1 MSQGYSLVQLRA
13 GRGSN
18 LVASVSMRAASEF
31 RRLANA
37 TRDARL
43 FALASRLA
51 SGTKGQFT
59 KVLQAIDMM
68 VTTLRDQ
75 EAEELRTKEKCEAA
89 RSDGTRDAVVA
100 SRAIDEMT
108 DTMARLIADV
118 EQIDRRR
125 A

>member
-68 VTTLRDQ
+68 VALS
-75 EAEELRTKEKCEAA
+75 KGA
-89 RSDGTRDAVVA
+89 RGAGAHGAVV
-100 SRAIDEMT
+100 I
-108 DTMARLIADV
+108 LH
-118 EQIDRRR
+118 EQQSDARR
-125 A
+125 ASADASHRRAGPGAVAAASDMGGALQRQG

>member
-1 MSQGYSLVQLRA
+1 
-13 GRGSN
+13 
-18 LVASVSMRAASEF
+18 MRAASEF